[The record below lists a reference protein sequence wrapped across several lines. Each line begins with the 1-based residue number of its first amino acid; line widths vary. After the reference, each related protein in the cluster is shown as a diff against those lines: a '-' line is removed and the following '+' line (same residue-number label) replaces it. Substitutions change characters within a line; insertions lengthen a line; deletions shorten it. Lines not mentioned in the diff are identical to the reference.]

1 MLKFSAKKINPDYTL
16 LGSAIALVFLGI
28 IVLASVSTFVSQKL
42 FGNTYHFLAHQLL
55 LGLLPGLILGFLA
68 FKIDLNYY
76 RKYIPL
82 LLLANLFLMLLVFLP
97 IIGSSLGG
105 ASRWVHLGFIS
116 FQPSEFLKLTFILYL
131 SSWLAA
137 MMEGRRSVSS
147 AFLPFIFIIIIISLF
162 LVLQPDIGTL
172 GIIVFSAVAMY
183 FSASTSL
190 WQTVL
195 MILAGLGCLI
205 ALIKIAPYRC
215 DRLLVFLKPETDP
228 MGLGYH
234 TKQALIA
241 IGSGGI
247 FGVGLGMS
255 TQKYGLLPES
265 ISDSTFAVFAEET
278 GFLGSILLIILFLL
292 FLWRCFNVAKE
303 NKDKF
308 SQLVAMGISS
318 WIVFQGF
325 INIGSM
331 IGVLP
336 LTGVPLPFISYG
348 CSHLIT
354 ELVAVG
360 LLLNISKK
368 PL

>member
-1 MLKFSAKKINPDYTL
+1 MLKFSAKRNSIDYIL
-16 LGSAIALVFLGI
+16 LGSVFALVFLGI
-28 IVLASVSTFVSQKL
+28 IILASVSAFVSQKL
-42 FGNTYHFLAHQLL
+42 FGETHHFIIHQLTY
-55 LGLLPGLILGFLA
+55 GLLPGLILGFLA
-68 FKIDLNYY
+68 FRIDLNYY

-82 LLLANLFLMLLVFLP
+82 LLFANLLLMVLVFLP

-131 SSWLAA
+131 SSWIAVR
-137 MMEGRRSVSS
+137 MEKKKTET
-147 AFLPFIFIIIIISLF
+147 FLSFILIIGIISLF
-162 LVLQPDIGTL
+162 LILQPDIGTL
-172 GIIVFSAVAMY
+172 GIIIFSVVAMY
-183 FSASTSL
+183 FSASTSIWHL
-190 WQTVL
+190 IL
-195 MILAGLGCLI
+195 MVLAGSAGLA
-205 ALIKIAPYRC
+205 ALIKFAPYRY
-215 DRLLVFLKPETDP
+215 DRLLVFLKPEIDP
-228 MGLGYH
+228 MGMGYQI
-234 TKQALIA
+234 KQALIA

-255 TQKYGLLPES
+255 AQKYGLLPES
-265 ISDSTFAVFAEET
+265 ISDSTFAIFAEET
-278 GFLGSILLIILFLL
+278 GFLGSIFLIILFLL
-292 FLWRCFNVAKE
+292 FLYRGFKIAKE

-308 SQLVAMGISS
+308 SQLIAIGICS

-348 CSHLIT
+348 CSHFIT

-360 LLLNISKK
+360 ILLNISKNR
-368 PL
+368 LTF